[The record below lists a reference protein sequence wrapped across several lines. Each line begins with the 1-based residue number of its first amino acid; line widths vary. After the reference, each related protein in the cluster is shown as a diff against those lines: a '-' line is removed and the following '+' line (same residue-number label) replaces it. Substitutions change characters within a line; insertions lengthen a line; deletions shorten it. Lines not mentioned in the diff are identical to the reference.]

1 MSTLS
6 ESMQR
11 NPVAYFSGV
20 SVPLTPDVSEEI
32 IRKFLERFDGS
43 IQPLPRIEV
52 TVAHSEH
59 VAEENAL
66 IQALVV
72 FSQEIDGRPSIIDKL
87 DENPS
92 VATFIKYVLE
102 SDSLDD
108 TLHSIKV
115 PLQKL
120 LQAERKSKE
129 AQIGSEDEPVV
140 DDNAF
145 IQLVANGNLP
155 VVRPLPG
162 LEDELPAINAFLC
175 AKCVYQ
181 SYLFMQNRAR
191 LLEVVEKIKAE
202 RLSIDSKRQSYRDAR
217 LKVETKVTPMM
228 RILVEKQAVLQHQIN
243 TINEMFRELLAPNSP
258 IKTPFKLWIAI
269 TKKPDSAAGI
279 TSLNYSK
286 RVSAKYE
293 AKLDNQGVPF
303 VNFKNVTDSYEQ
315 LCRGNHLL
323 FSDSTV
329 DQAKFDICYGAKD
342 MIDAG
347 VEDHIRHKFYRMATS
362 FAISPVTMFGTMAM
376 NIALMGAP
384 GTGKSTL
391 AKKIGEF
398 AHAVGWLTSNGVQEP
413 KPSDL
418 ISNVRGQT
426 AIQTRAFLNASL
438 GQMCFIDE
446 AYALTPPGD
455 AAGKEFADE
464 LTEFL
469 TNHKGMVMVMVAG
482 YVKEMTN
489 DFFSSNIGLPRRFP
503 TKIIL
508 GEKTPKDCFHAFMLH
523 VTDILGKES
532 IGALNVHQFS
542 QAQIPFFLVQ
552 ASIWIP
558 VFNILLGKRFK
569 VNKKTGLSV
578 AIEDDPTNLLDAYF
592 SDVRLIAEIYCRYLM
607 SEGLFHK
614 TIGDSKYGDGQGSV
628 NPQTPFNI
636 ASIVAN
642 VLNDWLSTKN
652 NCNTFVSDVGAEGV
666 GNSMVPYHHFP
677 YDDAFLNQCGLNV
690 FKNFMDDPVGNG
702 SAAILKARTLLDS
715 RVCVWPV
722 SMSDGK
728 RSLFFPNVTI
738 SVSFRVKNLGAPGKV
753 PFSAAYS
760 WYVRKSVVARQ
771 LSSSNGT
778 APNAD
783 ILVERAKQLR
793 KRQQTERIINQYHKE
808 QQEQVK
814 RMTEL
819 ADKMRDISTEPIAP
833 VNPDHRQLNSEIA
846 RLESE
851 LSKLTGPERRDLEHR
866 LETARSREAAL
877 RDKIRELEGISDDE
891 DDSDD
896 EGGSATPK
904 TRWKEKMQSAV
915 NKINNPKFQNVVKD
929 WTERCSSDGLW
940 KDLHGT
946 TDQPWL
952 TKAEFKKKLSSNA
965 MKGCLGDKL
974 LPNLSKE
981 ERSAFLDELFDE
993 MDADPKDPTRLTKEE
1008 FKQYILKTTKKKK
1021 VSRETPKEK
1030 EKREE
1035 QARKDAQ
1042 KRQFMTQPGYKGSLK
1057 RPGYK
1062 GSLRSRRAAR
1072 ESRRNSDDI
1081 NLVF

>member
-11 NPVAYFSGV
+11 NPIAYFAGV
-20 SVPLTPDVSEEI
+20 AVPLTPDVSEEI
-32 IRKFLERFDGS
+32 IRKFLEEFDGS
-43 IQPLPRIEV
+43 GAGPMPRIEV

-59 VAEENAL
+59 AAEENAL
-66 IQALVV
+66 IEALAILSEEVY
-72 FSQEIDGRPSIIDKL
+72 DPDPDLHRDDIIREMVDCG
-87 DENPS
+87 DDP
-92 VATFIKYVLE
+92 AAFIKYILE
-102 SDSLDD
+102 SSQYSVL
-108 TLHSIKV
+108 LSAV
-115 PLQKL
+115 REPLSKL

-129 AQIGSEDEPVV
+129 ARIGSEDEPIV

-145 IQLVANGNLP
+145 IQLVATGNLP

-181 SYLFMQNRAR
+181 SYLFMQNRSR

-269 TKKPDSAAGI
+269 TKKPDVAAAGI

-293 AKLDNQGVPF
+293 AKLDEQGMPF

-323 FSDSTV
+323 FSESTV

-342 MIDAG
+342 MVDAG

-398 AHAVGWLTSNGVQEP
+398 AHAVGWLTSSGVQEP

-482 YVKEMTN
+482 YEKEMTN

-532 IGALNVHQFS
+532 IGAINVHQFS

-569 VNKKTGLSV
+569 VNEKTGLSV
-578 AIEDDPTNLLDAYF
+578 AIEDDPTNLLDAYY

-614 TIGDSKYGDGQGSV
+614 TIGDSKYDNGQGSV
-628 NPQTPFNI
+628 NPQNPFNI
-636 ASIVAN
+636 DSIVAS

-666 GNSMVPYHHFP
+666 GNSIVPYHYFP
-677 YDDAFLNQCGLNV
+677 YDDAFLNQCDLNV

-722 SMSDGK
+722 TLSNGDN
-728 RSLFFPNVTI
+728 SLYFPNVTI

-760 WYVRKSVVARQ
+760 WYVRKSVVAGQ
-771 LSSSNGT
+771 LSSSNGP
-778 APNAD
+778 APNAG

-814 RMTEL
+814 RMTKL
-819 ADKMRDISTEPIAP
+819 ADKMRDISTEQIAP

-851 LSKLTGPERRDLEHR
+851 LAKLTGPERIDLEYR
-866 LETARSREAAL
+866 LETARAKEAAL
-877 RDKIRELEGISDDE
+877 LKQIRKL
-891 DDSDD
+891 
-896 EGGSATPK
+896 EGGSTTPK
-904 TRWKEKMQSAV
+904 TRWKEAV
-915 NKINNPKFQNVVKD
+915 NKINNPKFYDVVKD
-929 WTERCSSDGLW
+929 WTKRCSSDGLW
-940 KDLHGT
+940 EDLHNGNK
-946 TDQPWL
+946 QPWL
-952 TKAEFKKKLSSNA
+952 TKADFKKKLSEE
-965 MKGCLGDKL
+965 MLKGCLGDKL
-974 LPNLSKE
+974 LPTLSKT
-981 ERSAFLDELFDE
+981 ERSAFLGELFDE
-993 MDADPKDPTRLTKEE
+993 MDANPKDPTRLTKDE
-1008 FKQYILKTTKKKK
+1008 FKQYISKMTKKKK
-1021 VSRETPKEK
+1021 VSRETPEEKQKRENQERKEK
-1030 EKREE
+1030 AKVKVLKRG
-1035 QARKDAQ
+1035 
-1042 KRQFMTQPGYKGSLK
+1042 GYKGTLK
-1057 RPGYK
+1057 NGRRKGRPV
-1062 GSLRSRRAAR
+1062 AR
-1072 ESRRNSDDI
+1072 QNDDQI

>member
-1 MSTLS
+1 
-6 ESMQR
+6 MQR
-11 NPVAYFSGV
+11 NPIAYFSGV
-20 SVPLTPDVSEEI
+20 AVPLTPDVSEEI

-43 IQPLPRIEV
+43 IQGPMPRIEV

-59 VAEENAL
+59 AAEENAL
-66 IQALVV
+66 IEALAILSEEVY
-72 FSQEIDGRPSIIDKL
+72 DADPALHRDDIIREMVGCGD
-87 DENPS
+87 DP
-92 VATFIKYVLE
+92 AAFIKYILE
-102 SDSLDD
+102 SSQYSVL
-108 TLHSIKV
+108 LSAV
-115 PLQKL
+115 REPLSKL
-120 LQAERKSKE
+120 LQVERKSKE
-129 AQIGSEDEPVV
+129 ARIGSEDEPIV

-269 TKKPDSAAGI
+269 TKKPDVAASGI

-293 AKLDNQGVPF
+293 AKLDEQGMPF

-323 FSDSTV
+323 FSESTV

-482 YVKEMTN
+482 YEKEMRN

-523 VTDILGKES
+523 VTDIIGKES
-532 IGALNVHQFS
+532 IGAINVHQFS

-569 VNKKTGLSV
+569 VNEKTGLSV
-578 AIEDDPTNLLDAYF
+578 AIEDDPTNLLDAYY

-614 TIGDSKYGDGQGSV
+614 TIGDSKYDNGQGSV
-628 NPQTPFNI
+628 NPQNPFNI

-666 GNSMVPYHHFP
+666 GNSIVPYHYFP

-722 SMSDGK
+722 TLSNGDN
-728 RSLFFPNVTI
+728 SLYFPNVTI

-760 WYVRKSVVARQ
+760 WYVRKSVVAGQ
-771 LSSSNGT
+771 LSSSNGP
-778 APNAD
+778 APNAG

-814 RMTEL
+814 RMTKL
-819 ADKMRDISTEPIAP
+819 ADKMRDISTEQIAP
-833 VNPDHRQLNSEIA
+833 VNPDHRQLNSEIS

-851 LSKLTGPERRDLEHR
+851 LAKLTGPERRDLEHR

-877 RDKIRELEGISDDE
+877 RDKIRELEG
-891 DDSDD
+891 
-896 EGGSATPK
+896 GSATPK
-904 TRWKEKMQSAV
+904 TRWKEKMQSVV
-915 NKINNPKFQNVVKD
+915 NKINNPKFHDVVKD

-946 TDQPWL
+946 KDQPWL
-952 TKAEFKKKLSSNA
+952 TKAEFKKKLSSNG

-981 ERSAFLDELFDE
+981 ERSAFLGELFDE
-993 MDADPKDPTRLTKEE
+993 MDADPKDPARLTKEE
-1008 FKQYILKTTKKKK
+1008 FKQYILKRTKKKQ
-1021 VSRETPKEK
+1021 VSRETPEEK
-1030 EKREE
+1030 EKRENQE
-1035 QARKDAQ
+1035 RKEKANVKVL
-1042 KRQFMTQPGYKGSLK
+1042 KRGGYKGSLK
-1057 RPGYK
+1057 NGRRKGRPV
-1062 GSLRSRRAAR
+1062 AR
-1072 ESRRNSDDI
+1072 QNDDQI

>member
-43 IQPLPRIEV
+43 IQGPLPRIEV

-59 VAEENAL
+59 AVEENAL
-66 IQALVV
+66 IEALAQLSEDVYDANPDLHR
-72 FSQEIDGRPSIIDKL
+72 EDIIEDIVQCG
-87 DENPS
+87 DDP
-92 VATFIKYVLE
+92 AAFIKYVLE
-102 SDSLDD
+102 SSQFSVL
-108 TLHSIKV
+108 LSAV
-115 PLQKL
+115 REPLQKL
-120 LQAERKSKE
+120 LEAERKSKE
-129 AQIGSEDEPVV
+129 AQIGSEDEPIV

-181 SYLFMQNRAR
+181 SYLFMQNRSR

-293 AKLDNQGVPF
+293 AKLDEQGMPF

-315 LCRGNHLL
+315 LCRGGRLL
-323 FSDSTV
+323 FSQSTV

-532 IGALNVHQFS
+532 IGAINVHQFS

-569 VNKKTGLSV
+569 VNEKTGLSV

-614 TIGDSKYGDGQGSV
+614 TIGDSKYDNGQGSV

-666 GNSMVPYHHFP
+666 GNSIVPYHYFP

-690 FKNFMDDPVGNG
+690 FKNFMNDPVGNG

-722 SMSDGK
+722 TLSNGDN
-728 RSLFFPNVTI
+728 SLYFPNVTI

-760 WYVRKSVVARQ
+760 WYVRKSVVASQ

-814 RMTEL
+814 RMTEI

-833 VNPDHRQLNSEIA
+833 VNPDHRQLNSEIS

-851 LSKLTGPERRDLEHR
+851 LAKLTGPERRDLEHR
-866 LETARSREAAL
+866 LETARSREADL
-877 RDKIRELEGISDDE
+877 RDKIRELEE
-891 DDSDD
+891 KNNRAVT
-896 EGGSATPK
+896 ATPK
-904 TRWKEKMQSAV
+904 TRWKEKMQAAV
-915 NKINNPKFQNVVKD
+915 NKINNPKFEDVVKD
-929 WTERCSSDGLW
+929 WTKRCSTDGLW

-952 TKAEFKKKLSSNA
+952 TKPEFKKKLSE
-965 MKGCLGDKL
+965 KVLEGCLGDKL
-974 LPNLSKE
+974 LPTLSKE

-993 MDADPKDPTRLTKEE
+993 MDVDPKDPTRLTKKE
-1008 FKQYILKTTKKKK
+1008 FKQYILNMTKKKT
-1021 VSRETPKEK
+1021 VSRETPEEK
-1030 EKREE
+1030 EKREK
-1035 QARKDAQ
+1035 QARKEKIQRKLLERGGFRPSNRVGKARKKNKKKTRPVAQ
-1042 KRQFMTQPGYKGSLK
+1042 V
-1057 RPGYK
+1057 
-1062 GSLRSRRAAR
+1062 A
-1072 ESRRNSDDI
+1072 SDI
-1081 NLVF
+1081 HLVF